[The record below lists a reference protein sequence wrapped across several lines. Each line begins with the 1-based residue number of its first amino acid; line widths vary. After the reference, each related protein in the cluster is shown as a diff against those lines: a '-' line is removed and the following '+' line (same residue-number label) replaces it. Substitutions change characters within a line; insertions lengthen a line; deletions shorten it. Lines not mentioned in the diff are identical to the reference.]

1 MYLDGSGVEKDP
13 RQAARWLRLA
23 AEKGHTPSQAM
34 LGHLLFTGPDGVA
47 KQRAQ
52 GLMYLT
58 LARESAN
65 DPVHDKWIVDLY
77 DKAMRG
83 ATDNDRQAAAVYLET
98 YMKRR

>member
-1 MYLDGSGVEKDP
+1 
-13 RQAARWLRLA
+13 
-23 AEKGHTPSQAM
+23 
-34 LGHLLFTGPDGVA
+34 
-47 KQRAQ
+47 
-52 GLMYLT
+52 MYLT